1 MLSVFYVQSVSFS
14 MSQVQERRACLYA
27 PSPTPEPEEAGGPT
41 CCAQLVSHAV
51 LVQSLGT

>member
-41 CCAQLVSHAV
+41 CCAQLVSHAA